1 MMSHKMTDVREMQK
15 VMISP
20 STRFFTETVE
30 VGRISPLSFFEAGAS
45 QYKDKRFYWQNAD
58 KTLTLVGIGHAYALA
73 NGKTDG
79 RFKDISE
86 QWKQL
91 CSILIKEE

>member
-1 MMSHKMTDVREMQK
+1 MMGHKMTDIREMQK

-45 QYKDKRFYWQNAD
+45 LTKTNAS
-58 KTLTLVGIGHAYALA
+58 IGKMQIRH
-73 NGKTDG
+73 
-79 RFKDISE
+79 
-86 QWKQL
+86 
-91 CSILIKEE
+91 